1 MSRQEI
7 AATLKRL
14 RNACGLTA
22 KEVGLYVGKSD
33 KTVGAWENGRGQPDA
48 DTLLLLCGLYRVT
61 DVQAEFGYKKSSTVE
76 GDTVEDCRRVIKTCR
91 DLDEHGKT
99 AVLSVLDQEYSHSK
113 NNVTPLSP
121 EAAPIEVGNIAA
133 RGGGVHVPDAEELKD
148 MQAVYEKLVQPA
160 DEKKRR
166 RNQGDT

>member
-1 MSRQEI
+1 M
-7 AATLKRL
+7 
-14 RNACGLTA
+14 
-22 KEVGLYVGKSD
+22 
-33 KTVGAWENGRGQPDA
+33 
-48 DTLLLLCGLYRVT
+48 
-61 DVQAEFGYKKSSTVE
+61 
-76 GDTVEDCRRVIKTCR
+76 
-91 DLDEHGKT
+91 
-99 AVLSVLDQEYSHSK
+99 LSVLDVEYSHSK